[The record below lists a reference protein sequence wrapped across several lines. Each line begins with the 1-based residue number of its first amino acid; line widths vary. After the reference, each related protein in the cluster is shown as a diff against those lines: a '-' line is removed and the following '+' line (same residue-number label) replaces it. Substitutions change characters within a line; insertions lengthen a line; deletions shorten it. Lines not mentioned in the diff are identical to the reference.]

1 MKVGQP
7 PLHQTL
13 QVMAIEIGTEGVL
26 VKPVLLLVLLMLALL
41 MMQVVVQL
49 AITLKHFPRLYAY
62 LKLSMTDITL

>member
-1 MKVGQP
+1 
-7 PLHQTL
+7 
-13 QVMAIEIGTEGVL
+13 MAIEIGTEGVL